1 MESEGR
7 DIPDSIPARG
17 KIPTKAQEE
26 DEVKDEGEEEGED
39 EEEEDEEFSVE
50 RIIKHDFSETGVVLY
65 QVKWLGYE
73 KKSDLTWEPVENL
86 YVIPPATGAVRA
98 R

>member
-1 MESEGR
+1 MESEGL
-7 DIPDSIPARG
+7 DVPDSIPAKG
-17 KIPTKAQEE
+17 KIPTKAQEN
-26 DEVKDEGEEEGED
+26 EVKDEGEEEGED
-39 EEEEDEEFSVE
+39 DDEEDEEFSVE

-86 YVIPPATGAVRA
+86 YVTHPATGAVRA